1 VVDLTHVIDASGRP
15 GDLEIATLANRQ
27 YGRVAGWQLKQLGLG
42 RGAVQWRV
50 RAGRLHRVHRGVYA
64 VGHSV
69 PTQRSAWMSAVLAF
83 GEAAVLSH
91 RSAAHHWD
99 LRRSAS
105 ASVDVTVPGR
115 SFRGQKGIV
124 LHQVRRLDAR
134 DVTVKDDIPITTVA
148 RTLLDNA
155 EVLRER
161 QVERMIE
168 EAERLRLFD
177 MVAVTETCERNPG
190 SRGLLPLSAC
200 LGRAF
205 EVPPHT
211 RSDLERCLLIL
222 CRDEDLPLPVM
233 NAIVEGY
240 EVDAH
245 WPGTGVIVE
254 LDSWEFHRDRS
265 SFESDRDRDAATL
278 AAGCVT
284 VRITW
289 GRMTAAEAA
298 RLQTILESRRRPS
311 T

>member
-1 VVDLTHVIDASGRP
+1 
-15 GDLEIATLANRQ
+15 
-27 YGRVAGWQLKQLGLG
+27 
-42 RGAVQWRV
+42 
-50 RAGRLHRVHRGVYA
+50 
-64 VGHSV
+64 
-69 PTQRSAWMSAVLAF
+69 M
-83 GEAAVLSH
+83 
-91 RSAAHHWD
+91 
-99 LRRSAS
+99 
-105 ASVDVTVPGR
+105 DVTVPSR
-115 SFRGQKGIV
+115 SFHGQRGIL
-124 LHQVRRLDAR
+124 LHQVRRLDPR
-134 DVTVKDDIPITTVA
+134 DVTVKDSIPITTVA

-177 MVAVTETCERNPG
+177 MVAVTETCERNRG
-190 SRGLLPLSAC
+190 RRGLLPLSAC

-254 LDSWEFHRDRS
+254 LDSWEFHRTRGA
-265 SFESDRDRDAATL
+265 FERDHERDLKFVRYEVLRLTWRQLARDRAT
-278 AAGCVT
+278 VT
-284 VRITW
+284 PRTLRALLGS
-289 GRMTAAEAA
+289 GRTPRAPDRGAHA
-298 RLQTILESRRRPS
+298 RAWP
-311 T
+311 